1 MKFPVR
7 PRTLEQLQERA
18 TPQPVKG
25 GQSEAVPWELFNVQL
40 YNSAADTQRRFFT
53 AAPATP
59 RFGNVGGAGLPAP
72 QYFEIYYAT
81 FDAKIPPVAAA
92 GTPILDMWSLLN
104 GVAGGGAG
112 DPTWTFV
119 LADKQLGPFPLRG
132 LHTRGGPTGFST
144 QATSEYANNS
154 DTSAIG
160 TFCWDGAIVIPPTQ
174 AFSITLDW
182 PAAVTLDAGDVEL
195 TVSLQGVL
203 HRRVL

>member
-7 PRTLEQLQERA
+7 PRTMAQLQERA
-18 TPQPVKG
+18 TPQPVPG

-40 YNSAADTQRRFFT
+40 FTATTAQSRFFT

-81 FDAKIPPVAAA
+81 FDAKIPPAVA
-92 GTPILDMWSLLN
+92 GLPMLDLWQLLN
-104 GVAGGGAG
+104 GTAGAGLG

-132 LHTRGGPTGFST
+132 LHTRGGITGFT
-144 QATSEYANNS
+144 TNATSEYVNNS
-154 DTSAIG
+154 TTDTAG

-174 AFSITLDW
+174 SFSVTLDW
-182 PAAVTLDAGDVEL
+182 PGFVVLDAGEVEL